1 MNQHG
6 SQKPTASSPYRSF
19 FSRALPRREKSSD
32 ASKDLK
38 GPLGLNTLYEPPSPA
53 ITDLVFVH
61 GLGGGSQS
69 TWTRSG
75 DTTLYWPQT
84 WLPYDNGFRDVRI
97 HSFGYNSNWE
107 TESILNIHDFAKS
120 LLGSIQDCP
129 AIPRDSNVPIVL
141 VGHSMG
147 GLVIKRAYILA
158 RQKEE
163 FVSVSQR
170 IRTIVFLA
178 TPHRGAD
185 LAQLLTKILNLSS
198 GARPFVTDLHRNSL
212 ATQSINDEF
221 PQHCQDLQ
229 LYSFYETLPTS
240 YKVGKTLIVDKDSAT
255 LGYVNERTAYLN
267 ANHRDVCKYASPTDP
282 NYKTVRN
289 ALASAIDAFRSSA
302 VTSHRELDN
311 EHRKLLDSFLAV
323 SDAPEDDFMDFNAV
337 RTTGSCE
344 WLLKKTSFQEWQD
357 SPNIHMYWISA
368 KPATGKTI
376 LSGKIVHHL
385 KDFNRDVAFY
395 FFDYRSKEKTAI
407 SSFLLSMAWQMA
419 YIHTGVL
426 GTVLGICE
434 KDGQLCKADYRTLWR
449 KLFME
454 GIIRMKFARP
464 QYWVIDALDEC
475 RSHAELVPLL
485 LKVVEVCNIRVLL
498 TSRDRFESYRQVG
511 LSKAKV
517 VAQEI
522 SADDTRSDIT
532 LYLEANMDRLPS
544 IDEEARQDIVTKI
557 LTKSAGCFLWV
568 SLILQELSRVHT
580 FAEIRQVLDEVPNNM
595 NELYSRILDSM
606 SCAPYGKDLAKA
618 ILTWTVCSA
627 RPLTTEE
634 LHHAIQID
642 MKDSIDSVERSIATN
657 CGHLVYIDG
666 QSRVQMVHQ
675 TARDF
680 LLRGNSDSEFAIDGK
695 VGHTRL
701 ALCCL
706 RYLNSKEMKGPR
718 HRNSS
723 MSGAL
728 KSRCPFVAYASDS
741 LFEHISHASSTDND
755 VLSALA
761 RFLDSSNV
769 LSWIEY
775 LAQHSN
781 LNRLIQTGKAF
792 RNFQQR
798 RSKHLSPLG
807 KEITLLDSWATDLVR
822 LVTKFGKNLSALP
835 SSIFHLIPPFCPSD
849 TAPCKGFAASTRGIT
864 VHGLSATTW
873 DDCLSTI
880 VDATEQFSALTCSDN
895 YFAIGMSSG
904 KVVIY
909 DEMTCQETHT
919 LQHHEPVRM
928 LQLGCR
934 TDLLI
939 SSGARSVRVW
949 DMLSWK
955 ELWTFDIPQICM
967 SLWLMEEE
975 QLLLGALR
983 NNRLTIW
990 DLGTGTLRDSVDWTQ
1005 DTQSEFSHAFR
1016 RPIAAAFGIESRL
1029 LAVVY
1034 RGQDILLWDLEG
1046 DSLHDTYC
1054 KEYGARSLGEKSRAQ
1069 PGATGVVF
1077 SAAPNMTLLA
1087 ATYSDGDLVLFD
1099 TSDGT
1104 VRALMLANA
1113 QTLASSP
1120 DGRTLACGNSS
1131 GIIQLYDFDTLRLLY
1146 CINSEE
1152 YAIKQLAFS
1161 GDSHRL
1167 LDIRGSQC
1175 RVWDPTVLVRQD
1187 VDDEN
1192 SDTIAVSTA
1201 PQEISVQSPEDVIL
1215 ITSLACSDNA
1225 DYFFCG
1231 KEDGAIYLYETKSG
1245 RQMNRLLSHAHGV
1258 SILSIDF
1265 NSESKILC
1273 STDSSSRVMAHR
1285 LSQHQH
1291 EWQAAEAWFDYRV
1304 GIAVDQ
1310 VLSNRRSTRLL
1321 VSTAKK
1327 DELWSI
1333 SSDGSMAVNSIFRE
1347 NQYAYRWSCHPSFEE
1362 QLILIVNNIIHLY
1375 DWQTLRRLTGEEGIL
1390 LEGSILPELCIRSI
1404 VPCFHDTV
1412 IATAFS
1418 ESRGPRTKSKLLLW
1432 NTSDFSVESKTAA
1445 PVPKYHSLADKVKT
1459 LIGSDGHRLVFLE
1472 DNSWISSTNPQIT
1485 SVEGFVRHFFLPA
1498 DWLSTNSELIIQVTC
1513 KGSIIFVKRDE
1524 VAIIERGLA
1533 SSEQGFENVPGKR
1546 ISLLGGMRPSTRAR
1560 SRSPLDTL

>member
-1 MNQHG
+1 M
-6 SQKPTASSPYRSF
+6 
-19 FSRALPRREKSSD
+19 
-32 ASKDLK
+32 
-38 GPLGLNTLYEPPSPA
+38 
-53 ITDLVFVH
+53 
-61 GLGGGSQS
+61 S
-69 TWTRSG
+69 T
-75 DTTLYWPQT
+75 Q
-84 WLPYDNGFRDVRI
+84 
-97 HSFGYNSNWE
+97 
-107 TESILNIHDFAKS
+107 A
-120 LLGSIQDCP
+120 
-129 AIPRDSNVPIVL
+129 PIVL

-163 FVSVSQR
+163 FLSVSDR

-185 LAQLLTKILNLSS
+185 LAQLLTKVLNLSS
-198 GARPFVTDLHRNSL
+198 GASPFVIDLHRNSL

-229 LYSFYETLPTS
+229 LYSFYETLPTK
-240 YKVGKTLIVDKDSAT
+240 YKIGKSLIVDKDSAT
-255 LGYVNERTAYLN
+255 LGYENERTAYLN

-282 NYKTVRN
+282 NYQTVRN
-289 ALASAIDAFRSSA
+289 ALASAIDAFRSSGI
-302 VTSHRELDN
+302 TSHRELNN

-323 SDAPEDDFMDFNAV
+323 SEAPEDDFMDFNAA
-337 RTTGSCE
+337 RIIGSCE

-357 SPNIHMYWISA
+357 SPNAHMYWISA
-368 KPATGKTI
+368 KPATGKTV
-376 LSGKIVHHL
+376 LTGKIVRHL
-385 KDFNRDVAFY
+385 KDLNRDVAFY
-395 FFDYRSKEKTAI
+395 FFDYRSKEKTSI
-407 SSFLLSMAWQMA
+407 NSFLLSMAWQMA
-419 YIHTGVL
+419 YMHTEVL
-426 GTVLGICE
+426 ETVLGICE
-434 KDGQLCKADYRTLWR
+434 KDGQLCKADYRTIWR

-454 GIIRMKFARP
+454 GILRMKFAKP
-464 QYWVIDALDEC
+464 QYWVVDALDEC
-475 RSHAELVPLL
+475 RSNAELVPLL
-485 LKVVEVCNIRVLL
+485 LKVVEVCNIRFIL
-498 TSRDRFESYRQVG
+498 TSRDLFESHRQVG
-511 LSKAKV
+511 LSRAKV
-517 VAQEI
+517 VTEEI
-522 SADDTRSDIT
+522 SADDTRSDII

-544 IDEEARQDIVTKI
+544 IDEEARQDMVTKI

-580 FAEIRQVLDEVPNNM
+580 FAEIRQVLEEVPSDM
-595 NELYSRILDSM
+595 DELYSRILNSM
-606 SCAPYGKDLAKA
+606 SSAPYGKVLAKA

-634 LHHAIQID
+634 LHHALQID
-642 MKDSIDSVERSIATN
+642 LKDSIDSVERSIATS

-666 QSRVQMVHQ
+666 HSRVQMVHQ
-675 TARDF
+675 TARKF

-695 VGHTRL
+695 AGHTRL

-706 RYLNSKEMKGPR
+706 QYLNGKEMKGPGLR
-718 HRNSS
+718 KSS
-723 MSGAL
+723 MSGAP
-728 KSRCPFVAYASDS
+728 KSRCPFVAYACNY
-741 LFEHISHASSTDND
+741 LFEHISHASSTNDD

-761 RFLDSSNV
+761 KFLDSSNV

-781 LNRLIQTGKAF
+781 LNHMIQTGKAF

-798 RSKHLSPLG
+798 RSKHLSPFG
-807 KEITLLDSWATDLVR
+807 KEIYLVDSWATDLVR
-822 LVTKFGKNLSALP
+822 LVTKFGKNLSASP
-835 SSIFHLIPPFCPSD
+835 ASIFYLIPPFCPSG
-849 TAPCKGFAASTRGIT
+849 TAPRKRFAASTRGII

-880 VDATEQFSALTCSDN
+880 VDTSEQFSALTCSDK

-909 DEMTCQETHT
+909 DELTCQEAYT

-928 LQLGCR
+928 LQLGHR

-939 SSGARSVRVW
+939 SSGARFVRVW
-949 DMLSWK
+949 DMLSW
-955 ELWTFDIPQICM
+955 ENLWTFDIPQICM

-975 QLLLGALR
+975 QLLLGAFR
-983 NNRLTIW
+983 NNHLIVW
-990 DLGTGTLRDSVDWTQ
+990 DLITGKLRDSADWTGDIQ
-1005 DTQSEFSHAFR
+1005 GQSSHAFR
-1016 RPIAAAFGIESRL
+1016 RPIAAAFGIESSL

-1034 RGQDILLWDLEG
+1034 RGQDILLWDLER
-1046 DSLHDTYC
+1046 DKLHDTYC
-1054 KEYGARSLGEKSRAQ
+1054 KDYGARSPGGKSRAQ
-1069 PGATGVVF
+1069 SGATGVVF

-1104 VRALMLANA
+1104 VRELTLANA

-1131 GIIQLYDFDTLRLLY
+1131 GTIQLYDFETLRLLY
-1146 CINSEE
+1146 RVNSEE
-1152 YAIKQLAFS
+1152 YGIKQLAFS

-1175 RVWDPTVLVRQD
+1175 RVWDPTVLVTQD

-1192 SDTIAVSTA
+1192 SDTISVLTA
-1201 PQEISVQSPEDVIL
+1201 PQEISVESPEDVIL
-1215 ITSLACSDNA
+1215 ITSLACSDTA

-1231 KEDGAIYLYETKSG
+1231 KEDGAIYLYETTSG
-1245 RQMNRLLSHAHGV
+1245 QQVNKLLSHADGV
-1258 SILSIDF
+1258 SILSIEF
-1265 NSESKILC
+1265 NSQSKILS

-1285 LSQHQH
+1285 LFQRNQ
-1291 EWQAAEAWFDYRV
+1291 EWHAIETWFDYRV

-1310 VLSNRRSTRLL
+1310 VLSNRSSTRLL

-1333 SSDGSMAVNSIFRE
+1333 SSDGSMVVNSIFRE
-1347 NQYAYRWSCHPSFEE
+1347 NQAAYRWSCHSSCEE
-1362 QLILIVNNIIHLY
+1362 QLILIVNNIFHLY
-1375 DWQTLRRLTGEEGIL
+1375 DWQTLGRLTGDDGIL

-1404 VPCFHDTV
+1404 VPCFQDTV

-1418 ESRGPRTKSKLLLW
+1418 ESRGPRAKSKLLLW

-1472 DNSWISSTNPQIT
+1472 ENGWISSTNPQIT
-1485 SVEGFVRHFFLPA
+1485 GVQGFVRHFFLPA
-1498 DWLSTNSELIIQVTC
+1498 DWLSTSSEIIIQVTR
-1513 KGSIIFVKRDE
+1513 KGDIIFVKRDE
-1524 VAIIERGLA
+1524 VAIIEHGLA

-1546 ISLLGGMRPSTRAR
+1546 VSLLGGTRPSTRVR

>member
-1 MNQHG
+1 MQ
-6 SQKPTASSPYRSF
+6 
-19 FSRALPRREKSSD
+19 
-32 ASKDLK
+32 
-38 GPLGLNTLYEPPSPA
+38 
-53 ITDLVFVH
+53 I
-61 GLGGGSQS
+61 
-69 TWTRSG
+69 
-75 DTTLYWPQT
+75 
-84 WLPYDNGFRDVRI
+84 
-97 HSFGYNSNWE
+97 
-107 TESILNIHDFAKS
+107 
-120 LLGSIQDCP
+120 
-129 AIPRDSNVPIVL
+129 PIVL

-158 RQKEE
+158 KQKED
-163 FVSVSQR
+163 FSSVSQR

-185 LAQLLTKILNLSS
+185 LAQLLTKILNVSS
-198 GARPFVTDLHRNSL
+198 GVRPFVTDLHRNSL
-212 ATQSINDEF
+212 AIQSTNDEF
-221 PQHCQDLQ
+221 PQHSQDLQ

-240 YKVGKTLIVDKDSAT
+240 YIIGKSIIVDKDSAM
-255 LGYVNERTAYLN
+255 LNYVNERTAYLN
-267 ANHRDVCKYASPTDP
+267 ANHRDVCRYASPADP
-282 NYKTVRN
+282 NYQTVRN
-289 ALASAIDAFRSSA
+289 TLASTIDAFRSSA
-302 VTSHRELDN
+302 VTSHRELN
-311 EHRKLLDSFLAV
+311 HEHRKLLDSFLGV
-323 SDAPEDDFMDFNAV
+323 SEAPEDEFMDFNAA
-337 RTTGSCE
+337 RMTGSCE
-344 WLLKKTSFQEWQD
+344 WLLKKTSFREWQD
-357 SPNIHMYWISA
+357 SPNIHLYWISA
-368 KPATGKTI
+368 KPATGKTV

-385 KDFNRDVAFY
+385 KDFNKDVAFY

-407 SSFLLSMAWQMA
+407 NSFLLSMAWQMA
-419 YIHTGVL
+419 YMHTEVL
-426 GTVLGICE
+426 ETVLSICE
-434 KDGQLCKADYRTLWR
+434 KDGQLCKADYRTIWR

-454 GIIRMKFARP
+454 GLLRIKFAKS
-464 QYWVIDALDEC
+464 QYWVVDALDEC
-475 RSHAELVPLL
+475 RFDAELVPLL
-485 LKVVEVCNIRVLL
+485 LKVVEVCNIRILL
-498 TSRDRFESYRQVG
+498 TSRDRFEAYRQVG

-517 VAQEI
+517 VKEEI
-522 SADDTRSDIT
+522 SADDTRTDII
-532 LYLEANMDRLPS
+532 LYLEANMDKLPS
-544 IDEEARQDIVTKI
+544 IDEVARQDMVAKI

-580 FAEIRQVLDEVPNNM
+580 FAEIRQVLEEIPSDM
-595 NELYSRILDSM
+595 NELYSRILSSM
-606 SCAPYGKDLAKA
+606 SSAPYGKVLAKA

-634 LHHAIQID
+634 LHHALQID
-642 MKDSIDSVERSIATN
+642 MKDSIDSVERSIATS

-666 QSRVQMVHQ
+666 HSRVQMVHQ
-675 TARDF
+675 TAGDF
-680 LLRGNSDSEFAIDGK
+680 LLRGNSDSEFAIDSK
-695 VGHTRL
+695 AAHTRL

-706 RYLNSKEMKGPR
+706 QYLNGKEMKGPGLR
-718 HRNSS
+718 KSS
-723 MSGAL
+723 MTGAL
-728 KSRCPFVAYASDS
+728 KPRCPFVAYACNS
-741 LFEHISHASSTDND
+741 LFEHISHASSTNDD

-781 LNRLIQTGKAF
+781 LNRMIQTGKAF

-798 RSKHLSPLG
+798 RSKHLSPFG

-822 LVTKFGKNLSALP
+822 LATKFGKNLSASP

-849 TAPCKGFAASTRGIT
+849 TAPRKRFAASTRGIT
-864 VHGLSATTW
+864 VQGLSATTW

-880 VDATEQFSALTCSDN
+880 VDTNEQFSALTCSDK

-909 DEMTCQETHT
+909 HELTCQEAHT

-928 LQLGCR
+928 LQLGHR

-939 SSGARSVRVW
+939 SSGAKSVRVW
-949 DMLSWK
+949 DMLSWEEVWK
-955 ELWTFDIPQICM
+955 FDIPQICM

-975 QLLLGALR
+975 ELLLGALR
-983 NNRLTIW
+983 NNRLMIW
-990 DLGTGTLRDSVDWTQ
+990 DLLAGTPRDSADWTQ
-1005 DTQSEFSHAFR
+1005 HIQSQISHAFR
-1016 RPIAAAFGIESRL
+1016 RPIAAAFGVESSL

-1034 RGQDILLWDLEG
+1034 RGQDILLWDLER
-1046 DSLHDTYC
+1046 DTLHDTYC
-1054 KEYGARSLGEKSRAQ
+1054 KDYGACSPSGKSRAQ
-1069 PGATGVVF
+1069 SGATGVVF

-1104 VRALMLANA
+1104 VREMTLANA
-1113 QTLASSP
+1113 QTLTSSP

-1131 GIIQLYDFDTLRLLY
+1131 GTIQLYDFETLKLLY
-1146 CINSEE
+1146 RINSEE
-1152 YAIKQLAFS
+1152 YGIKQLAFS

-1175 RVWDPTVLVRQD
+1175 RIWDPTVLVRQD

-1192 SDTIAVSTA
+1192 SDTISISTA
-1201 PQEISVQSPEDVIL
+1201 PREISVESPEDVIL

-1231 KEDGAIYLYETKSG
+1231 KEDGAIYLYDIKSG
-1245 RQMNRLLSHAHGV
+1245 RQINKLLGHADGV

-1265 NSESKILC
+1265 NSESKILS

-1285 LSQHQH
+1285 LFQHQQ
-1291 EWQAAEAWFDYRV
+1291 EWQTVETWFDYRV

-1310 VLSNRRSTRLL
+1310 VLSNRSSTRLL
-1321 VSTAKK
+1321 VSTATK

-1333 SSDGSMAVNSIFRE
+1333 SSDGSMLVNSIFRE
-1347 NQYAYRWSCHPSFEE
+1347 NQAAYRWSCHPSFEE
-1362 QLILIVNNIIHLY
+1362 QLILIENNIFHLY
-1375 DWQTLRRLTGEEGIL
+1375 DWQTLRRLTDEEGVL

-1418 ESRGPRTKSKLLLW
+1418 ESRGPRPQGRLLLW
-1432 NTSDFSVESKTAA
+1432 NASDFSLESKTAA
-1445 PVPKYHSLADKVKT
+1445 PIPKYQSLADKVKT

-1472 DNSWISSTNPQIT
+1472 ENSWISSTDPQIT
-1485 SVEGFVRHFFLPA
+1485 GVEGFARHFFLPA
-1498 DWLSTNSELIIQVTC
+1498 DWLSTNNELNIQVSR
-1513 KGSIIFVKRDE
+1513 KGDIIFVKRDE
-1524 VAIIERGLA
+1524 VAIIGRGLT

-1546 ISLLGGMRPSTRAR
+1546 VSLLGGARPASRVR
-1560 SRSPLDTL
+1560 SRSPLDAL

>member
-1 MNQHG
+1 M
-6 SQKPTASSPYRSF
+6 
-19 FSRALPRREKSSD
+19 
-32 ASKDLK
+32 
-38 GPLGLNTLYEPPSPA
+38 
-53 ITDLVFVH
+53 
-61 GLGGGSQS
+61 
-69 TWTRSG
+69 
-75 DTTLYWPQT
+75 QT
-84 WLPYDNGFRDVRI
+84 
-97 HSFGYNSNWE
+97 
-107 TESILNIHDFAKS
+107 
-120 LLGSIQDCP
+120 Q
-129 AIPRDSNVPIVL
+129 VPVVL

-158 RQKEE
+158 RQKED
-163 FVSVSQR
+163 FLSLSHR

-185 LAQLLTKILNLSS
+185 LAQLLTKILNVSS
-198 GARPFVTDLHRNSL
+198 GARPFVQDLHRNSL

-221 PQHCQDLQ
+221 PQHCKDLQ

-240 YKVGKTLIVDKDSAT
+240 YKVGKGLIVDKGSAT
-255 LGYVNERTAYLN
+255 LGYENERTAYLN
-267 ANHRDVCKYASPTDP
+267 ANHRDVCKYASPADP
-282 NYKTVRN
+282 NYQTVRN
-289 ALASAIDAFRSSA
+289 SLASAIDAFRSSA

-323 SDAPEDDFMDFNAV
+323 SDAPEDDFMDFNAA
-337 RTTGSCE
+337 RITGSCE

-357 SPNIHMYWISA
+357 SPNTHMYWISA
-368 KPATGKTI
+368 KPATGKTV
-376 LSGKIVHHL
+376 LTGKIIHHL
-385 KDFNRDVAFY
+385 KEFSRDVAFY
-395 FFDYRSKEKTAI
+395 FFDYRSKVKTAI
-407 SSFLLSMAWQMA
+407 NSFLLSMAWQMA
-419 YIHTGVL
+419 CMHTEVL
-426 GTVLGICE
+426 ETVLGICE
-434 KDGQLCKADYRTLWR
+434 KDGQLCKADYRTIWR

-454 GIIRMKFARP
+454 GILRIKFARP
-464 QYWVIDALDEC
+464 QYWVVDALDEC
-475 RSHAELVPLL
+475 RFDAELVPLL
-485 LKVVEVCNIRVLL
+485 LKVVEVCNIRALL
-498 TSRDRFESYRQVG
+498 TSRDRFESYRHFG
-511 LSKAKV
+511 LSRATV
-517 VAQEI
+517 VTEEI
-522 SADDTRSDIT
+522 SGDDTRCDIT

-544 IDEEARQDIVTKI
+544 IDEEARQDMVAKI

-580 FAEIRQVLDEVPNNM
+580 FAEIRQVLEEVPSDM
-595 NELYSRILDSM
+595 DELYSRILDSM
-606 SCAPYGKDLAKA
+606 SRAPYGKALAKA

-634 LHHAIQID
+634 LHHALQID
-642 MKDSIDSVERSIATN
+642 MKDSIDSVERSIATS

-666 QSRVQMVHQ
+666 HSRVQMVHQ
-675 TARDF
+675 TAANF
-680 LLRGNSDSEFAIDGK
+680 LLRGNSDSEFAIDGR

-701 ALCCL
+701 VLCCL
-706 RYLNSKEMKGPR
+706 QYLNGKEMKGPGLR
-718 HRNSS
+718 KSS
-723 MSGAL
+723 MSGAP
-728 KSRCPFVAYASDS
+728 KSRCPFVAYACNS
-741 LFEHISHASSTDND
+741 LFEHISHASSTNDD

-781 LNRLIQTGKAF
+781 LNHMIQTGKAF

-798 RSKHLSPLG
+798 RSRHLSPFG
-807 KEITLLDSWATDLVR
+807 KEISLLDSWATDLVR
-822 LVTKFGKNLSALP
+822 LVTKFGKNLSASP
-835 SSIFHLIPPFCPSD
+835 SSIFQLIPPFCPSD
-849 TAPCKGFAASTRGIT
+849 TAPHKRFAASTRGIT

-880 VDATEQFSALTCSDN
+880 VDTTEQFSALTCSDK

-909 DEMTCQETHT
+909 NELTCQEAHT
-919 LQHHEPVRM
+919 LQHCEPVRM
-928 LQLGCR
+928 LQLGHR
-934 TDLLI
+934 IDLLI

-949 DMLSWK
+949 DMESWE

-983 NNRLTIW
+983 NNRLIVW
-990 DLGTGTLRDSVDWTQ
+990 DLMTGTLRDSADWTR
-1005 DTQSEFSHAFR
+1005 DIQSQFSHAFR
-1016 RPIAAAFGIESRL
+1016 RPIAVAFGIESGL
-1029 LAVVY
+1029 LAAVY
-1034 RGQDILLWDLEG
+1034 RGQDILLWDLER
-1046 DSLHDTYC
+1046 DRLHDTYC
-1054 KEYGARSLGEKSRAQ
+1054 KDYGARSPGGKSRAQ
-1069 PGATGVVF
+1069 SGATGVVF

-1104 VRALMLANA
+1104 VRELTLANA

-1131 GIIQLYDFDTLRLLY
+1131 GTIQLYDFDTLKLLY
-1146 CINSEE
+1146 RINSEE
-1152 YAIKQLAFS
+1152 YGIKQLAFS

-1192 SDTIAVSTA
+1192 SDTISVSTA
-1201 PQEISVQSPEDVIL
+1201 PQEISVDSPEDVIL
-1215 ITSLACSDNA
+1215 ITSLACSGNA

-1245 RQMNRLLSHAHGV
+1245 RQMNRLLCHADGV
-1258 SILSIDF
+1258 SILSIGF
-1265 NSESKILC
+1265 NSESNIL
-1273 STDSSSRVMAHR
+1273 SSADSSSRVMAHK
-1285 LSQHQH
+1285 LSQHQQ
-1291 EWQAAEAWFDYRV
+1291 EWHAVEVWFDYRV
-1304 GIAVDQ
+1304 GIAVNQ
-1310 VLSNRRSTRLL
+1310 VLSNRSSTRLL

-1333 SSDGSMAVNSIFRE
+1333 SSDGSMVVNSIFRE
-1347 NQYAYRWSCHPSFEE
+1347 NQAAYRWSCHPSFEE
-1362 QLILIVNNIIHLY
+1362 QLILIVNDIVHLY
-1375 DWQTLRRLTGEEGIL
+1375 DWQTLGRLTGEEGIL
-1390 LEGSILPELCIRSI
+1390 LEGTILPELCIRSI

-1418 ESRGPRTKSKLLLW
+1418 ESRGPRAKSKLLLW

-1472 DNSWISSTNPQIT
+1472 ENSWISSTNPQIT
-1485 SVEGFVRHFFLPA
+1485 GVEGFVRHFFLPA
-1498 DWLSTNSELIIQVTC
+1498 DWLSTNSEMIIQVTR
-1513 KGSIIFVKRDE
+1513 KGDIIFVKRDE
-1524 VAIIERGLA
+1524 VAIIERGLV
-1533 SSEQGFENVPGKR
+1533 SSEQGFENVPGQR
-1546 ISLLGGMRPSTRAR
+1546 VSLLGGARPSTRLR